1 MFYVLW
7 ALSNVKW
14 FSPDKAPRV
23 KSIRLKCVRLRF
35 AIMKL
40 RLIFWQCVPTI
51 SLTLLIRW
59 YWDFVSNEWL
69 YWVAANYQSVTVWQ
83 TNLIPKTFVEKS
95 HSDTPQ
101 VPTCF
106 IVCDLQICFHFTSL
120 NMHYLHYVIHLDHFQ
135 ESLIGFLRRLFLEI
149 SLHITTAQ
157 YNITHPSRMTYF
169 PYSALI
175 EINRHI
181 YSIENL
187 WIIYIKLFQHKRLK
201 FISNIKKAETLI
213 CWVCFFLS
221 GQRGFLFC
229 LCF

>member
-35 AIMKL
+35 AIITFNFLTM
-40 RLIFWQCVPTI
+40 CTI
-51 SLTLLIRW
+51 SLTLLIRR

-106 IVCDLQICFHFTSL
+106 IVCDLQICFLFTSL

-135 ESLIGFLRRLFLEI
+135 ESLIGFLRRLFLKI
-149 SLHITTAQ
+149 SMQKHYRSIQ
-157 YNITHPSRMTYF
+157 HYKSIQNDIF
-169 PYSALI
+169 PILLLI
-175 EINRHI
+175 EINRLI
-181 YSIENL
+181 FNVENL
-187 WIIYIKLFQHKRLK
+187 WIIYL
-201 FISNIKKAETLI
+201 
-213 CWVCFFLS
+213 
-221 GQRGFLFC
+221 
-229 LCF
+229 